1 MKSTMSNKLIPIV
14 TAILAL
20 AIGLYFGLKPQGEA
34 AYPLNGYTFET
45 PQGGSLDLGALKGKV
60 VVLNFWAT
68 WCPPC
73 VEEMPELDELYPE
86 LQARNV
92 ELIGIAIDSPSNVQ
106 QFVQKTPVNY
116 PIVLAGMTGTELGKA
131 LGNKQGGL
139 PFTVILDENGNEIL
153 TEAGRIQM
161 STITNAL
168 HR

>member
-1 MKSTMSNKLIPIV
+1 MKNKLIPVI
-14 TAILAL
+14 TAVLAL
-20 AIGLYFGLKPQGEA
+20 AIGLYFGLKPQGGPD
-34 AYPLNGYTFET
+34 YPLAGYTFET

-73 VEEMPELDELYPE
+73 VEEMPELDELYPQ
-86 LQARNV
+86 LQAQNI
-92 ELIGIAIDSPSNVQ
+92 ELIGIAIDSPSNVD
-106 QFVQKTPVNY
+106 QFLKKTPVNY

-131 LGNKQGGL
+131 LGNQQGGL
-139 PFTVILDENGNEIL
+139 PFTVILDENGNKIL

-168 HR
+168 QR

>member
-1 MKSTMSNKLIPIV
+1 MSNKLIPIV

-20 AIGLYFGLKPQGEA
+20 AIGLYFGLKPQGEPG
-34 AYPLNGYTFET
+34 YPLSGYTFET
-45 PQGGSLDLGALKGKV
+45 PQGGSLDLGALRGKV

-86 LQARNV
+86 LQGKNV
-92 ELIGIAIDSPSNVQ
+92 ELIGIAIDSPSNVRE
-106 QFVQKTPVNY
+106 FLQKTPVNY

-139 PFTVILDENGNEIL
+139 PFTVILDENGNELL

>member
-1 MKSTMSNKLIPIV
+1 MSNKLIPIV
-14 TAILAL
+14 TAIIAL
-20 AIGLYFGLKPQGEA
+20 AIGLYFGLKPQGEP

-106 QFVQKTPVNY
+106 QFLQKTPVNY

-139 PFTVILDENGNEIL
+139 PFTVILDENGNELL

>member
-1 MKSTMSNKLIPIV
+1 MKNKLIPIV

-20 AIGLYFGLKPQGEA
+20 AIGLYFGLKPQSGQS
-34 AYPLNGYTFET
+34 YPLSGYTFET

-73 VEEMPELDELYPE
+73 VEEMPELDALYPQ
-86 LQARNV
+86 LQAQNV
-92 ELIGIAIDSPSNVQ
+92 ELIGIAIDSPANVQ
-106 QFVQKTPVNY
+106 QFLLKTRVNY
-116 PIVLAGMTGTELGKA
+116 PIVLAGMTGTELGKV
-131 LGNKQGGL
+131 LGNQQGGL
-139 PFTVILDENGNEIL
+139 PFTVILDENGNKIL

-168 HR
+168 QR

>member
-1 MKSTMSNKLIPIV
+1 MIKRFFPWI
-14 TAILAL
+14 TAALAL
-20 AIGLYFGLKPQGEA
+20 TIGLYFGLKPGNQTE
-34 AYPLNGYTFET
+34 YPLSGYTFET

-73 VEEMPELDELYPE
+73 VEEMPELDALYPE
-86 LQARNV
+86 LQGKQV

-106 QFVQKTPVNY
+106 QFLLKTPVNY
-116 PIVLAGMTGTELGKA
+116 PIVLAGMTGTELGKV
-131 LGNKQGGL
+131 LGNQQGGL
-139 PFTVILDENGNEIL
+139 PFTVILDENGNKIL

-168 HR
+168 QR

>member
-1 MKSTMSNKLIPIV
+1 MKNKLIPIV
-14 TAILAL
+14 TALLAL
-20 AIGLYFGLKPQGEA
+20 AIGLYFGLKPQGEPT
-34 AYPLNGYTFET
+34 YPLSGYTFDT

-73 VEEMPELDELYPE
+73 VEEMPELDELYPQ
-86 LQARNV
+86 LQAQNV
-92 ELIGIAIDSPSNVQ
+92 ELIGIAIDSPSNVD
-106 QFVQKTPVNY
+106 QFLQKTPVNY

-131 LGNKQGGL
+131 LGNQQGGL
-139 PFTVILDENGNEIL
+139 PFTVILDENGNELL

-168 HR
+168 QR

>member
-1 MKSTMSNKLIPIV
+1 MIKKLLPAI
-14 TAILAL
+14 TAFLAL
-20 AIGLYFGLKPQGEA
+20 AIGLYFGLKPGQQEQS
-34 AYPLNGYTFET
+34 YPLSGYTFET

-73 VEEMPELDELYPE
+73 VEEMPELDALYPQ
-86 LQARNV
+86 LQGRQI

-106 QFVQKTPVNY
+106 QFLLKTPVSY

-131 LGNKQGGL
+131 LGNQQGGL
-139 PFTVILDENGNEIL
+139 PFTVILDENGNKIL

-168 HR
+168 KR